1 MKKVANVWEIYSAR
15 LSFILI
21 VKQVLVEMYSWGST
35 SCDFIYLKHKECM
48 KCHTF
53 PTRGSFSNTFS
64 EKWWN
69 GEQKSFLDYSR
80 IKTFQTPRG
89 LCPMQNCS
97 VWKRI
102 LKGLWKERSYGSL
115 AYLLSIES
123 NGNDKKRLQSFRIY
137 DMQNFH

>member
-1 MKKVANVWEIYSAR
+1 MGNVYAQTKNSFLITSLKKKVANVWEIYSAR

-69 GEQKSFLDYSR
+69 GEKKSFLDYSR

-97 VWKRI
+97 
-102 LKGLWKERSYGSL
+102 LWKKDFKRTLKRKVIWFVG
-115 AYLLSIES
+115 LLT
-123 NGNDKKRLQSFRIY
+123 
-137 DMQNFH
+137 FHWV